1 MMCCTC
7 QTSKGD
13 PNTSCYMPLLEDIW
27 EVYCIHGFCITRK
40 TKKSRFCAF
49 GGTSFLKMAH
59 FIHCRMTTNASC
71 CKIIQESCMLAWST
85 KINHLG
91 PR

>member
-27 EVYCIHGFCITRK
+27 EVYPWI
-40 TKKSRFCAF
+40 
-49 GGTSFLKMAH
+49 LYY
-59 FIHCRMTTNASC
+59 
-71 CKIIQESCMLAWST
+71 QED
-85 KINHLG
+85 KEE
-91 PR
+91 